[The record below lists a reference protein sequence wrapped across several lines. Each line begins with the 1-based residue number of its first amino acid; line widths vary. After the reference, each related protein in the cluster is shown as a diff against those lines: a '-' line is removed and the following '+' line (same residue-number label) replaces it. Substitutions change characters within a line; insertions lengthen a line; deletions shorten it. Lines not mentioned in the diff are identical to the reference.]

1 MRNIIRGMR
10 GGLPKITEKDVRA
23 LTDNIR
29 KAVRNTGYNG
39 VVLGLS
45 GGIDSAVVAK
55 LCADAIGAE
64 NVLCVFMPSRVTTAD
79 DYRITA
85 ALCTEWGTEY
95 RILDVQPAV
104 DSLSAILATSTDTP
118 LDRGNIAARC
128 RMIVLFN
135 LAKKN
140 GRVVMGAT
148 NESEFQMGYFTKFG
162 DGAYDISPLSG
173 LYKTH
178 VRQIAKMIGIPQ
190 EIIEKPP
197 SAGLWAGQTDEEEM
211 GISYNDLDP
220 VLYGISRG
228 HKDDAISEMTGV
240 PMDKV
245 MSIRERV
252 ERSEHKRGSPIC
264 P

>member
-1 MRNIIRGMR
+1 MISPMES
-10 GGLPKITEKDVRA
+10 GLPVITEQDVTK
-23 LTDNIR
+23 LIEKIR
-29 KAVRNTGYNG
+29 KAVADTGCSG

-64 NVLCVFMPSRVTTAD
+64 NVLCVFMPSRVTPAD
-79 DYRITA
+79 DYRVTSD
-85 ALCTEWGTEY
+85 LCADWGMEY

-135 LAKKN
+135 LAKKGN
-140 GRVVMGAT
+140 RVVMGAT
-148 NESEFQMGYFTKFG
+148 NESEFRIGYFTKFG

-178 VRQIAKMIGIPQ
+178 VRQMAKILDIPD
-190 EIIEKPP
+190 EVIRKPP
-197 SAGLWAGQTDEEEM
+197 TAGLWAGQTDEDEL
-211 GISYNDLDP
+211 GITYDDLDP
-220 VLYGISRG
+220 VLYMMSSGSDDPYIS
-228 HKDDAISEMTGV
+228 KMTGV
-240 PMDKV
+240 PEDKV
-245 MSIRERV
+245 ASIREKV
-252 ERSEHKRGSPIC
+252 KRSEHKRQPPVGMD
-264 P
+264 